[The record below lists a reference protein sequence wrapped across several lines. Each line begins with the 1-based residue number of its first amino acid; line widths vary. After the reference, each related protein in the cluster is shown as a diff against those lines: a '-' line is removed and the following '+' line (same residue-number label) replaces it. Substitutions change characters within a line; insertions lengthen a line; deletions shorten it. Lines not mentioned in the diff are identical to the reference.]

1 MRPIRWQA
9 AALVLLAPL
18 ALVACGGGGSS
29 AQEVQ
34 LTPVAYVTS
43 AAKKTSE
50 QTSEHMSLRG
60 SARVAGT
67 AIGVTAEGDF
77 DAASK
82 TGAVHAQVLAGA
94 LNVPIDEVL
103 DGGVLY
109 LKSPVLAAGLTH
121 GKTWFKLDLER
132 ALATKGIDYSAL
144 SAQSPRDVLAK
155 MQTMGGVTAVGDETI
170 AGTATTHYRGRID
183 LSKLPQGAKLGAL
196 GNPSFGPYDV
206 WIGKDDGLVRR
217 VAYGYA
223 STSGAGR
230 QRVSLRM
237 DFSDFG
243 KDVSVTVPT
252 AAESLDVT
260 KESIEGLGG

>member
-1 MRPIRWQA
+1 MRPIRWQT

-109 LKSPVLAAGLTH
+109 LKSPVLAAGLTN

-206 WIGKDDGLVRR
+206 WIGKDDGYVRR
-217 VAYGYA
+217 
-223 STSGAGR
+223 
-230 QRVSLRM
+230 LRM
-237 DFSDFG
+237 SYGVQKQTVAMTMSFSDFG
-243 KDVSVTVPT
+243 KGVTVNVP
-252 AAESLDVT
+252 AASETTDAT
-260 KESIEGLGG
+260 DQSIQGLGG